1 MISKRK
7 GLKKES
13 ERRSGHFLVKIASS
27 ACHSV
32 SSGHFIVFIIIF
44 FLGSYMSLS
53 IASYPYIQKGLELQ

>member
-27 ACHSV
+27 ACHSI

-44 FLGSYMSLS
+44 FWKLHVF
-53 IASYPYIQKGLELQ
+53 KHC

>member
-27 ACHSV
+27 ACHSI
-32 SSGHFIVFIIIF
+32 SSGHFIVFIIF